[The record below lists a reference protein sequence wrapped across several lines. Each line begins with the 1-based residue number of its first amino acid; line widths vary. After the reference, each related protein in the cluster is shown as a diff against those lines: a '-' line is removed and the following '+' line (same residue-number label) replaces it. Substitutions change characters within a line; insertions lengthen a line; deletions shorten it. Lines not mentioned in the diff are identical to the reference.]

1 MRRKIAGFFLC
12 FVLLGA
18 LFPMTVYGDMGPK
31 ASVRITFENMEDTDT
46 PCYGTLLS
54 QSSSTGPASVW
65 DGTPEFQRY
74 REGDEGYEIW
84 KAFVEYSD
92 SDGFYFLQQWWD
104 CGESGTLNWT
114 YYPPQTFKIL
124 LYYPESGTFAVSG
137 IYQKYAFDSYF
148 TVDLR
153 GVSQNAAE
161 NPLLVARR
169 SYDYTWELIS
179 LFCRIVLTI
188 LLELILALLFG
199 LGKKPLLW
207 RIAGV
212 NVVTQVLLNV
222 ALNVIRYQQGSLM
235 FVVYYILLEMAVLV
249 LEAVVY
255 SIMLPKVSGGGV
267 SVWKSVVYALVAN
280 AASFAA
286 GLGLARVIPGIF

>member
-31 ASVRITFENMEDTDT
+31 ASVRITFENMEDTHT

-54 QSSSTGPASVW
+54 QSSSHRPCLCL

-153 GVSQNAAE
+153 DVSQKRRKIRCWWRAE
-161 NPLLVARR
+161 AMIIPGADLA
-169 SYDYTWELIS
+169 
-179 LFCRIVLTI
+179 VLPDCPYHFAGAY
-188 LLELILALLFG
+188 LALLFG